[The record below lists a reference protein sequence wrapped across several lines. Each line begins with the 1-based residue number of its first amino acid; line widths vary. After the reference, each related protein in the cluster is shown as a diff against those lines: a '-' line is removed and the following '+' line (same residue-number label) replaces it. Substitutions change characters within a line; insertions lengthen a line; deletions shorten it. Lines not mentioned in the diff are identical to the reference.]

1 MNNTTRS
8 ERYAVK
14 SHRKLA
20 MLTAVASASIIASAS
35 VSHIHA
41 DEVTTDTTPDATA
54 TQSTTDTVATPTDEK
69 TNYEKAQD
77 SEAQKLADQAA
88 QNKAN
93 EEAKAKAD
101 ADAQAAQI
109 EANAKAEA
117 EASAKAQA
125 DADATAQANAQ
136 KLAEETAANE
146 AAKAEQARVAQE
158 AHDAQVAQQEQ
169 QAKDFAEQQAQES
182 GSAQAQRDQATD
194 QYNKDVTATQDA
206 GAVADQTIDANAQV
220 ATEKAADAQS
230 TADQAAEKAQADA
243 TAKAEAQKTT
253 DSANQTKANDA
264 AIKTQQQ
271 SNTYAETT
279 AQKAVTTAQDNNNK
293 SSVKPVTPSNPY
305 ASDYDE
311 FANTIDEVGQLPTTI
326 QDPKIPASEVNS
338 AGYYD
343 YYTYTGDKDKTPK
356 INGDATDAQQQE
368 LADYA
373 LTLVNSYRTTHGRD
387 AAKLTTNVEQAV
399 IASAKARKDAKMG
412 MQHTGTTG
420 NASMAATNKAY
431 EARGLFFSGENLGV
445 SLESELTMLSAK
457 VNILNIITA
466 MIYQDGAHGNGHLN
480 NFMNIDATTGFA
492 IQKATDGGDYPYIFI
507 FQNGFVEGDDTANDQ
522 PLALTSTKTIE
533 AARGG
538 QTPAT
543 QKALADAQA
552 NLVQVKAQSAQK
564 LTALQTANTQAI
576 SNINAVY
583 NQAIEGIKS
592 THDTAIAKNA
602 TNYANQV
609 ASIKANATSE
619 HEANATQVATKLA
632 QLKDAYDAKIA
643 SIKDLTPDELAAK
656 KASEKAAFD
665 KQQSAVL
672 SAFEAKQ
679 AKDLATFGQQ
689 LDQSLAQLKTQLDT
703 DLANKTVQGAKNV
716 ATLKANNATAYQAL
730 VAANAKALSAL
741 KTADAQ
747 SYAKAKADS
756 DKYLDS
762 INPDRV
768 ETPVAPDKKPETPA
782 KPVDTP
788 KAPVSKPTTKPGQ
801 TAPQGNKKPSAN
813 SATKTA
819 TNADPKR
826 QAIAG
831 TTRNQAKTQKVSGVV
846 NTRKNVVVNTELE
859 SSGYVYD
866 AKTKVLSSV
875 PKQSIVPSVRKDVVE
890 ASTKLPVTGVGQEKQ
905 IALIMASIIGLLGIS
920 IYVPKH
926 LKQR

>member
-20 MLTAVASASIIASAS
+20 MLTAVASASIITSAS

-77 SEAQKLADQAA
+77 SEAQKLADQTAE
-88 QNKAN
+88 NKAN

-101 ADAQAAQI
+101 ADAQAAQV

-117 EASAKAQA
+117 EATAKAQA

-158 AHDAQVAQQEQ
+158 AHDAEVAQQEQ
-169 QAKDFAEQQAQES
+169 QAKDFAAQQAQES
-182 GSAQAQRDQATD
+182 GSAQVQRDQATD
-194 QYNKDVTATQDA
+194 QYNKDVATTQDA
-206 GAVADQTIDANAQV
+206 GAVADQTVDTTAQV
-220 ATEKAADAQS
+220 ATEKAADAQN

-243 TAKAEAQKTT
+243 TAKAEAQKAT
-253 DSANQTKANDA
+253 DLANQTKANDA
-264 AIKTQQQ
+264 AVKAQQQ
-271 SNTYAETT
+271 SNTSAETT
-279 AQKAVTTAQDNNNK
+279 AQKAVTTAQDNNSK
-293 SSVKPVTPSNPY
+293 SSVKPATPAPY
-305 ASDYDE
+305 EYD
-311 FANTIDEVGQLPTTI
+311 ANDTANHTISQVGELPTTI
-326 QDPKIPASEVNS
+326 QDPKLPASVVNDAFYS
-338 AGYYD
+338 D
-343 YYTYTGDKDKTPK
+343 YYGYDSTNDKTPK

-373 LTLVNSYRTTHGRD
+373 LTLINSYRTTHGRD

-399 IASAKARKDAKMG
+399 IASAKARKAANMG
-412 MQHTGTTG
+412 MQHTGHTG
-420 NASMAATNKAY
+420 SAPLDATNKAY
-431 EARGLFFSGENLGV
+431 EDRGMFRTGENLGV
-445 SLESELTMLSAK
+445 SLASELTMLSAK

-466 MIYQDGAHGNGHLN
+466 MIFQDGAHGNGHLRM
-480 NFMNIDATTGFA
+480 FMGTDDPNIPMGFA
-492 IQKATDGGDYPYIFI
+492 IQKATDGGEYPYVFI
-507 FQNGFVEGDDTANDQ
+507 FQSGFVTGDDTANDQ
-522 PLALTSTKTIE
+522 PLALTSTEIIE
-533 AARGG
+533 NARGG

-543 QKALADAQA
+543 QKALADAKA
-552 NLVQVKAQSAQK
+552 HLVQVKDQSAQK
-564 LTALQTANTQAI
+564 LTLLQTANTQAI
-576 SNINAVY
+576 SNVNVAY
-583 NQAIEGIKS
+583 SQAIEGIKS
-592 THDTAIAKNA
+592 THDTSIAKNA

-619 HEANATQVATKLA
+619 HDANATQVATKLA

-672 SAFEAKQ
+672 SSFEAKQ
-679 AKDLATFGQQ
+679 AKDLSAFGQQ

-703 DLANKTVQGAKNV
+703 DLANKTAQGAKNV

-747 SYAKAKADS
+747 SYAKGKADS

-768 ETPVAPDKKPETPA
+768 ETPDTNPETPA
-782 KPVDTP
+782 KPVVTP
-788 KAPVSKPTTKPGQ
+788 KPTESKSGH
-801 TAPQGNKKPSAN
+801 TAPQKNTKPSTKQPSKGATVGASTTQN
-813 SATKTA
+813 AVTSATTA
-819 TNADPKR
+819 TREA
-826 QAIAG
+826 
-831 TTRNQAKTQKVSGVV
+831 VSGVI
-846 NTRKNVVVNTELE
+846 NTQKNVVVNTELE